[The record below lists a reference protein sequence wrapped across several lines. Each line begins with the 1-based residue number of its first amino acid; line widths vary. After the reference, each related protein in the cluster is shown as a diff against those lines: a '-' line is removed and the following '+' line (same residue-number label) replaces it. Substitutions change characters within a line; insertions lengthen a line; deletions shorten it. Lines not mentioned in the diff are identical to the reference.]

1 MSSVDV
7 DAEQVFEACVLEW
20 ESRVGLW
27 DQLVGETL
35 ATSAAGSIPEDVG
48 LEEALEG
55 WEVEFASVHR
65 RMLLAASV
73 GLFDEVDEASA
84 STESIP
90 ASSEDRGV
98 DRVEELG
105 ETFVGGLRGDVVDG
119 SGLALGAE
127 WSAAADEVSAAMAL
141 TNGLGVWRFVAG
153 VARELSEAK
162 VWSRQLV
169 QWMMRCRLSVALKQW
184 QLMMTGAD
192 QVGEAGANGCA
203 GKGEIAV
210 FAEGLGLVFVR
221 SGPQSPEQL
230 CGGGARAAVEGV
242 VQGPAQ
248 AIATD
253 RVAKPQQ
260 AACGTGFESNSCI
273 NSD

>member
-7 DAEQVFEACVLEW
+7 DAEQGFEACVLEW

-162 VWSRQLV
+162 VRSWQLV
-169 QWMMRCRLSVALKQW
+169 QWMERWRSLVAL
-184 QLMMTGAD
+184 
-192 QVGEAGANGCA
+192 
-203 GKGEIAV
+203 
-210 FAEGLGLVFVR
+210 
-221 SGPQSPEQL
+221 
-230 CGGGARAAVEGV
+230 
-242 VQGPAQ
+242 
-248 AIATD
+248 
-253 RVAKPQQ
+253 QQ
-260 AACGTGFESNSCI
+260 
-273 NSD
+273 